1 MPSGQQQVYEF
12 GPFRVDGAERTL
24 QRDGSAIALTDKV
37 FDLLW
42 LLVQNRGHA
51 LTKAE
56 LMQAL
61 WPDTV
66 VEENNLTVNMS
77 TLRKALGES
86 ASQRRYIETLSR
98 RGYRFV
104 ADVREPALEASPL
117 ARLPPIARH
126 TPTFVGRASEL
137 ARLVALLQH
146 A

>member
-1 MPSGQQQVYEF
+1 MPSGPQQIYEF
-12 GPFRVDGAERTL
+12 GPFRVDGTERTL
-24 QRDGSAIALTDKV
+24 LRDGSPIALTDKV

-42 LLVQNRGHA
+42 VLVQNRGHA
-51 LTKAE
+51 VPKAE

-86 ASQRRYIETLSR
+86 AGQRRYIETLSR

-104 ADVREPALEASPL
+104 ADVRESALGALPL
-117 ARLPPIARH
+117 GTLPPIVRH
-126 TPTFVGRASEL
+126 TPTF
-137 ARLVALLQH
+137 
-146 A
+146 

>member
-1 MPSGQQQVYEF
+1 MRPGPEQVYEF

-24 QRDGSAIALTDKV
+24 RRAGSPIALTDKV
-37 FDLLW
+37 FDLRW

-86 ASQRRYIETLSR
+86 GGQRRYIETLAR

-104 ADVREPALEASPL
+104 ADVRESALEA
-117 ARLPPIARH
+117 LPPI
-126 TPTFVGRASEL
+126 
-137 ARLVALLQH
+137 
-146 A
+146 